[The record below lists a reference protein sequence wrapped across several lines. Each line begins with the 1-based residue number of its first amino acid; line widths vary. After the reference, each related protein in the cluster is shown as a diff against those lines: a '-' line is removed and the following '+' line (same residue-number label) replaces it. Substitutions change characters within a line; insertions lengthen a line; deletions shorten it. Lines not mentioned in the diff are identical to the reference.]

1 MLQANE
7 RQWLGQSDHLQAA
20 PDDTNIDRKIAF
32 FARNRTHACG
42 THGDKQR
49 MTAHGEM
56 PIVCRGIRGATT
68 AAANTA
74 EDILEA
80 TQELVIVLIALN
92 DLDTDDIVSAI
103 FTTTPDLTAMF
114 PALAARTFGWIDV
127 PMMCAHEMAVPGSLS
142 QAVRVLV
149 QINTR
154 KSNSEIRHIYLKG
167 AKQLRPE
174 WGISDEEVSRA
185 SSLNSVRQNNANV
198 SATS

>member
-1 MLQANE
+1 
-7 RQWLGQSDHLQAA
+7 
-20 PDDTNIDRKIAF
+20 
-32 FARNRTHACG
+32 
-42 THGDKQR
+42 
-49 MTAHGEM
+49 MTAHGET
-56 PIVCRGIRGATT
+56 PIVSRGIRGATT
-68 AAANTA
+68 ATANTA

-80 TQELVIVLIALN
+80 TQELVTVLIALN

-114 PALAARTFGWIDV
+114 PALAARTFGWTDV
-127 PMMCAHEMAVPGSLS
+127 PMMCAHEMAVPGSLP

-149 QINTR
+149 QINTQ

-185 SSLNSVRQNNANV
+185 SSLNSARQNNASV